1 MVFFDATALAAPQL
15 NQTAIVSF
23 IFYLLYFKSITKPN
37 TGYSALAK
45 KPTTPYPK
53 RYV

>member
-1 MVFFDATALAAPQL
+1 MH
-15 NQTAIVSF
+15 
-23 IFYLLYFKSITKPN
+23 N

-53 RYV
+53 RYIELNISSDAAFAPSSNPL

>member
-1 MVFFDATALAAPQL
+1 VP
-15 NQTAIVSF
+15 V
-23 IFYLLYFKSITKPN
+23 YN

-53 RYV
+53 RRYA